1 MATETIAAPTLTAKD
16 FATDQEVRWCPG
28 CGDYSILAQV
38 QKIMP
43 GIGVPKENIVIISG
57 IGCSSRFPYYMN
69 TFGMHSIHGR
79 ATAIASGLKATRP
92 ELSVWIVTGDGDG
105 LSIGG
110 NHTIHLLRRNFDVN
124 IMLFNNQIYGLT
136 KGQYSPTTEK
146 GKVTKTS
153 PYGSIDHPFN
163 PGKLAIGAGA
173 TFIAKTID
181 SDPKHMTDM
190 MIEADKHIGIS
201 FVEVYQNCV
210 IFNDKAHDVYTNRQ
224 TRDENTLYVEHGK
237 KMIFGKEKNKGIKL
251 NGFNLE
257 VVTIGENGVGE
268 DDLVTHDVHNPILA
282 FQLLEYSNPPEFP
295 MVIGVLYQQEKSTY
309 EEDLE
314 KCRVAVIDKKG
325 AKSLSDIIFDD
336 EVWSV
341 K

>member
-1 MATETIAAPTLTAKD
+1 MSECNIEYKKKD
-16 FATDQEVRWCPG
+16 FANDNEVRWCPG
-28 CGDYSILAQV
+28 CGDYSILSSLQLALTKV
-38 QKIMP
+38 GKK
-43 GIGVPKENIVIISG
+43 KEDIVCVSG
-57 IGCSSRFPYYMN
+57 IGCSSRFPYYMG
-69 TFGMHSIHGR
+69 TYGFHTIHGR
-79 ATAIASGLKATRP
+79 APAVASGMKLANP
-92 ELSVWIVTGDGDG
+92 NLSLWIITGDGDG
-105 LSIGG
+105 MSIGG
-110 NHTIHLLRRNFDVN
+110 NHLIHTLRRNINMN
-124 IMLFNNQIYGLT
+124 ILLFNNEIYGLT

-181 SDPKHMTDM
+181 TDPKHMTDM
-190 MIEADKHIGIS
+190 MIEADKHKGIS

-224 TRDENTLYVEHGK
+224 TRDENTLYVEDGK

-257 VVTIGENGVGE
+257 VVTVGENGVGE

-282 FQLLEYSNPPEFP
+282 FQLLEHSNPPEFP
-295 MVIGVLYQQEKSTY
+295 MVIGVLYQQDKSTY

-314 KCRVAVIDKKG
+314 KCRLSVIDKKG

>member
-1 MATETIAAPTLTAKD
+1 MGTYGFHT
-16 FATDQEVRWCPG
+16 
-28 CGDYSILAQV
+28 
-38 QKIMP
+38 
-43 GIGVPKENIVIISG
+43 
-57 IGCSSRFPYYMN
+57 
-69 TFGMHSIHGR
+69 IHGR
-79 ATAIASGLKATRP
+79 APAVASGMKLANP
-92 ELSVWIVTGDGDG
+92 NLSLWIITGDGDG
-105 LSIGG
+105 MSIGG
-110 NHTIHLLRRNFDVN
+110 NHLIHTLRRNINMN
-124 IMLFNNQIYGLT
+124 ILLFNNEIYGLT

-181 SDPKHMTDM
+181 TDPKHMTDM

-282 FQLLEYSNPPEFP
+282 FQLLEHSNPPEFP

>member
-1 MATETIAAPTLTAKD
+1 MSECNIEYKKKD
-16 FATDQEVRWCPG
+16 FANDNEVRWCPG
-28 CGDYSILAQV
+28 CGDYSILSSLQLALTKV
-38 QKIMP
+38 GKK
-43 GIGVPKENIVIISG
+43 KEDIVCVSG
-57 IGCSSRFPYYMN
+57 IGCSSRFPYYMG
-69 TFGMHSIHGR
+69 TYGFHTIHGR
-79 ATAIASGLKATRP
+79 APAVASGMKLANP
-92 ELSVWIVTGDGDG
+92 NLSLWIITGDGDG
-105 LSIGG
+105 MSIGG
-110 NHTIHLLRRNFDVN
+110 NHLIHTLRRNINMN
-124 IMLFNNQIYGLT
+124 ILLFNNEIYGLT

-181 SDPKHMTDM
+181 TDPKHMTDM
-190 MIEADKHIGIS
+190 MIEADKHKGIS

-224 TRDENTLYVEHGK
+224 TRDENTLYVEDGK

-282 FQLLEYSNPPEFP
+282 FQLLEHSNPPEFP
-295 MVIGVLYQQEKSTY
+295 MVIGVLYQQDKSTY

-314 KCRVAVIDKKG
+314 KCRLSVIDKKG

>member
-1 MATETIAAPTLTAKD
+1 MSECNVEYKKKD
-16 FATDQEVRWCPG
+16 FANDNEVRWCPG
-28 CGDYSILAQV
+28 CGDYSILSSLQLALTKV
-38 QKIMP
+38 GKK
-43 GIGVPKENIVIISG
+43 KEDIVCVSG
-57 IGCSSRFPYYMN
+57 IGCSSRFPYYMG
-69 TFGMHSIHGR
+69 TYGFHTIHGR
-79 ATAIASGLKATRP
+79 APAVASGMKLANP
-92 ELSVWIVTGDGDG
+92 NLSLWIITGDGDG
-105 LSIGG
+105 MSIGG
-110 NHTIHLLRRNFDVN
+110 NHLIHTLRRNINMN
-124 IMLFNNQIYGLT
+124 ILLFNNEIYGLT

-181 SDPKHMTDM
+181 TDPKHMTDM

-282 FQLLEYSNPPEFP
+282 FQLLEHSNPPEFP